1 MNFTTT
7 CFIIILLCAS
17 NAAFGQA
24 TQYQSIQI
32 VNENT
37 GEVKSVD
44 STASVVVKAG
54 TNLVTG
60 RVIKHSNDSILVVNK
75 NRAKTIAVADIKWIR
90 VQRKEDKGRTR
101 AGKIP
106 GTIMQITGIVIIAG
120 SLSALPLVL
129 VLTRLGGA
137 VFNPIPYLTLTLVGV
152 ILTVWGS
159 ATLSDRYLKKK
170 GWRLVVN

>member
-24 TQYQSIQI
+24 AQYQSIQI
-32 VNENT
+32 VNETT

-54 TNLVTG
+54 RILITG
-60 RVIKHSNDSILVVNK
+60 RIIEHSNDSILVVNK
-75 NRAKTIAVADIKWIR
+75 NRAKTIAVADVKWIR
-90 VQRKEDKGRTR
+90 VHRQTDEERTR
-101 AGKIP
+101 TGK
-106 GTIMQITGIVIIAG
+106 TVDTVLKITGITFIAG
-120 SLSALPLVL
+120 SLIIAPVAFTLYLAGV
-129 VLTRLGGA
+129 A
-137 VFNPIPYLTLTLVGV
+137 MFNPIPYLGVMLAGV
-152 ILTVWGS
+152 ILNTSSS
-159 ATLSDRYLKKK
+159 AVLSDRYVKKK